1 MSRHRHLLSSALG
14 ILVLSLAV
22 AFAAWRTHSR
32 LFIPAQPHSATHTA
46 LSDFRDVLYYPARAA
61 LAGVNPYDAT
71 VDGNPNRYLNRYPVG
86 NSFPL
91 YSPLVL
97 TLGLPFTPLSLGT
110 GALLWWL
117 VNVALTIV
125 LAHVAWRWGGLSP
138 TVSMTTLLAAAIL
151 VSRPGLANVYF
162 GQVTLIVTLA
172 CLAALHFAATRP
184 WLGGAALA
192 VATLKPTFGVP
203 LALLM
208 LLRGDRTAAWSGL
221 AIGFAGALAGTALLL
236 AQGEEGTSPL
246 AIVRANQALTD
257 RNPAVDPA
265 RSGSRIDAPFV
276 VERIIGPPAAA
287 FSRAALPLFM
297 LTATGL
303 IARSAATRHRAQRRN
318 QPFCAEHATL
328 LLVTVAACMYHNV
341 YDALLLVVPAVVIC
355 PWLPGANDGRVS
367 AWRGIAFCLLL
378 VPFVNFG
385 SSQQMGELIAPLLQ
399 QAGISDSVRAAAWN
413 GAAVASGTAVTA
425 AWLVLLVRTARQPPA
440 ATAIRRREPRAMCLP
455 VKAPVPEMAASKIP
469 ASEIEVSR

>member
-1 MSRHRHLLSSALG
+1 MSGHRHLCSKALG

-32 LFIPAQPHSATHTA
+32 LFIPDQPHSSTHTA

-61 LAGVNPYDAT
+61 LAGINPYDAT
-71 VDGNPNRYLNRYPVG
+71 ADGNPNRYLNRYHVG

-97 TLGLPFTPLSLGT
+97 ALGLPLSALPIGT

-117 VNVALTIV
+117 VNVALTVV
-125 LAHVAWRWGGLSP
+125 LGHVAWRWRGLTP
-138 TVSMTTLLAAAIL
+138 TVAMTTLLAAAIL

-172 CLAALHFAATRP
+172 CLAALHFAATRA

-208 LLRGDRTAAWSGL
+208 LLRGDRTVAWSGL
-221 AIGFAGALAGTALLL
+221 AVGFAAALAGIGLLL
-236 AQGEEGTSPL
+236 ARDSLGTSPW
-246 AIVRANQALTD
+246 AIVRANQAQTD

-265 RSGSRIDAPFV
+265 RTGSRIDAPFV
-276 VERIIGPPAAA
+276 VERIVGSPAAA
-287 FSRAALPLFM
+287 LSRVALPLVM

-303 IARSAATRHRAQRRN
+303 VARSAAMRHLAQRRD
-318 QPFCAEHATL
+318 QPLYAEHATL
-328 LLVTVAACMYHNV
+328 LLVTVAACMYHNI
-341 YDALLLVVPAVVIC
+341 YDALLLVVPAVAIC
-355 PWLPGANDGRVS
+355 PWLPGAG
-367 AWRGIAFCLLL
+367 GGL
-378 VPFVNFG
+378 
-385 SSQQMGELIAPLLQ
+385 
-399 QAGISDSVRAAAWN
+399 
-413 GAAVASGTAVTA
+413 
-425 AWLVLLVRTARQPPA
+425 
-440 ATAIRRREPRAMCLP
+440 RR
-455 VKAPVPEMAASKIP
+455 
-469 ASEIEVSR
+469 